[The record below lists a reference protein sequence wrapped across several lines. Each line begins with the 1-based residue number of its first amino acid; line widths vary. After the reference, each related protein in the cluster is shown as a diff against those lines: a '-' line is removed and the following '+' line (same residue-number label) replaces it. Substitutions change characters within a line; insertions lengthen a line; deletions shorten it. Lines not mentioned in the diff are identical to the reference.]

1 MGAAMADAARRAPSS
16 VAVSNRTVELF
27 RRYTGRGPT
36 EARTTI
42 DRDHVLV
49 VMRNGLT
56 VAERTLSENGYSQL
70 VRDCR
75 RAVQEIVRP
84 ELTEFIEE
92 HFGRK
97 VIGFMSDNHVD
108 PDLAGE
114 IFVLE
119 PEDRSADT
127 R

>member
-1 MGAAMADAARRAPSS
+1 MSSMGDLRRGGSDS
-16 VAVSNRTVELF
+16 VAVSNRTVELI

-49 VMRNGLT
+49 VLRNALT
-56 VAERTLSENGYSQL
+56 PAERTLCEHGYDQL
-70 VRDCR
+70 VRECR

-84 ELTEFIEE
+84 ELTDFIEQR
-92 HFGRK
+92 FGRT
-97 VIGFMSDNHVD
+97 VIGFMSDNQVD

-114 IFVLE
+114 IFVLA
-119 PEDRSADT
+119 PEVAPAT
-127 R
+127 E